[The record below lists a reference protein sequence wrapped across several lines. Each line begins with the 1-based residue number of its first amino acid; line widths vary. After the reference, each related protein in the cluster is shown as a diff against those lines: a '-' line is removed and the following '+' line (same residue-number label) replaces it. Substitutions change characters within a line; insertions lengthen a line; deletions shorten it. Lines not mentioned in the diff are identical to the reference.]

1 MRTTGLGPAYDQAA
15 AMATIDL
22 TNPATAR
29 ENAVFQL
36 WCALTGTD
44 STEFDTDD
52 RAAFFAR
59 PQMAALCATP
69 DSVLNDAASVARKG
83 RSLPLE
89 RWLAAVQVVR
99 PAAKATH

>member
-1 MRTTGLGPAYDQAA
+1 MRTTGLAPRTNQAA

-22 TNPATAR
+22 THTR
-29 ENAVFQL
+29 EEQVFLL

-44 STEFDTDD
+44 STDFDADD
-52 RAAFFAR
+52 RAAFFVR
-59 PQMAALCATP
+59 PQMTALCATP

-99 PAAKATH
+99 PASKATY